1 MRFASIWNASDH
13 LNLTPMN
20 PTSDRM
26 RMIAWLLAAAALF
39 LVLELHLLPA
49 LLAGLLVHEL
59 VHLIA
64 PALERRIS
72 SARGK
77 LLAVALVA
85 VTVVG
90 ATAVAV
96 FGALAFFRSDAGSLA
111 SLFGKMAQIIED
123 ARASLPPWMLQNLPE
138 AGESAA
144 GELHTATVDWLRLH
158 AAELRAIGKEA
169 GLALAH
175 ILVGMIIGAMVATR
189 EALDGDALGPLAAA
203 LAERAQRI
211 ADAFRRIVFA
221 QVRISLLN
229 TVFTAVYL
237 AVALPLFGVHLPL
250 TKTLIAVTFVAGMLP
265 VIGNLISNG
274 VIVIVSLAHSPQV
287 AVASLVFLVVVH
299 KLEYFLNARIVG
311 SQIKASAWEL
321 LTAMLLMEAVFGLPG
336 VVAAPIVYAW
346 VKDELMSVG
355 LV

>member
-1 MRFASIWNASDH
+1 MRFPAIIIDRIFAIT
-13 LNLTPMN
+13 LRTP
-20 PTSDRM
+20 PTDLM
-26 RMIAWLLAAAALF
+26 RTLAWMLAAAMLL
-39 LVLELHLLPA
+39 LVLQLHLLPA

-64 PALERRIS
+64 PVLQRRIS

-77 LLAVALVA
+77 LIAVALLA
-85 VTVVG
+85 AIVVG
-90 ATAVAV
+90 ASAVAV
-96 FGALAFFRSDAGSLA
+96 FGMLAFFRSDAGSLA
-111 SLFGKMAQIIED
+111 SLFGKMAQIID
-123 ARASLPPWMLQNLPE
+123 GARASLSPWLLEYLPA
-138 AGESAA
+138 AGESAG
-144 GELHTATVDWLRLH
+144 GELHTATVDWLRQH
-158 AAELRAIGKEA
+158 AAELGAIGKEA

-189 EALDGDALGPLAAA
+189 EAVAADALGPLAAA

-229 TVFTAVYL
+229 TAFTALYL
-237 AVALPLFGVHLPL
+237 AVALPLFGVQLPL
-250 TKTLIAVTFVAGMLP
+250 TKTLIAVTLVAGMLP
-265 VIGNLISNG
+265 VIGNLISNA
-274 VIVIVSLAHSPQV
+274 VIVVVSLAHSPQA
-287 AVASLVFLVVVH
+287 AVASLAFLVVVH
-299 KLEYFLNARIVG
+299 KFEYFLNARIVG

-346 VKDELMSVG
+346 VKDELKSAG